1 MGILFT
7 PKLIWTRAKLHSLR
21 RLLFDMMVKPILC
34 YGGEVWG
41 YEYCNQIETV
51 HANFC
56 KTFLGLSRHINNSM
70 ALGECGRLPLC
81 STYYV
86 RCIKYWCRLLH
97 MESHR
102 YPSNAY
108 LMLKQHDDIGRINW
122 ATHVKT
128 LLHRYG
134 FGYAWV
140 AQDIGDTNMFVA
152 VSAALGKV
160 GVAI

>member
-70 ALGECGRLPLC
+70 ALGECGGLPLC

-134 FGYAWV
+134 FGYACV

-152 VSAALGKV
+152 VSAAYSGLP
-160 GVAI
+160 